1 MHLKS
6 RKVVLRKGGSLLSR
20 YDPIHLSEENK
31 GDFLK
36 TNMIVGKLMKPVVQN
51 NLSQQSP
58 PSILGGDIMDFS
70 KVVKRNARNLQKKK
84 DDENIKFIY

>member
-6 RKVVLRKGGSLLSR
+6 RKVVMRKGGSLLSR
-20 YDPIHLSEENK
+20 YDPIHFSEENK

-36 TNMIVGKLMKPVVQN
+36 TNMIVGKLMKPVVQSN
-51 NLSQQSP
+51 ISQQS

-84 DDENIKFIY
+84 DEENIKFIY

>member
-6 RKVVLRKGGSLLSR
+6 RKVVMRKGGSLLSR
-20 YDPIHLSEENK
+20 YDPIHFSEENK

-36 TNMIVGKLMKPVVQN
+36 TNMIVGKLMKPVLQSN
-51 NLSQQSP
+51 ISLQSP

-84 DDENIKFIY
+84 DEENIKFIY

>member
-6 RKVVLRKGGSLLSR
+6 RKVVMRKGGSLLSR
-20 YDPIHLSEENK
+20 YDPIHLSEEK
-31 GDFLK
+31 DDFLK
-36 TNMIVGKLMKPVVQN
+36 TNMIIGKLMKPVLQSN
-51 NLSQQSP
+51 ISLQSP

-84 DDENIKFIY
+84 DEENIKFIY